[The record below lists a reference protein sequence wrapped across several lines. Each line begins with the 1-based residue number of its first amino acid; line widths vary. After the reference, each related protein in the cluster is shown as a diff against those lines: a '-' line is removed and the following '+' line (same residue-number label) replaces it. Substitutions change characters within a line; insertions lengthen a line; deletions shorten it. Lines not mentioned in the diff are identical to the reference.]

1 MIAKK
6 KGKEEDK
13 GEEKKESTC
22 EEVVQEA
29 DTMVGVEPPKKVETP
44 DRRGNAA
51 MINVMK
57 NKLRAGMGIKNP
69 IVMVDPDEVE
79 DKYEK
84 MATSD
89 EMKTSCEESDLSI
102 TDTIKKIVEGNRPF
116 SGAGEYPMRDAMR
129 DAGMNNAPVRP
140 RPNVPVK
147 KAQKKPTTQ
156 MAGYEPEGNLV
167 DENLQDVVDK
177 VTRTAQSGLE
187 KMGVK
192 INRTPRGT
200 VTKADQDKKIEKNVK

>member
-89 EMKTSCEESDLSI
+89 EMKTSCEENNLSI
-102 TDTIKKIVEGNRPF
+102 TDTIKKIVSEGGVP
-116 SGAGEYPMRDAMR
+116 SQAGQVDAYRDAARRRAQERTMQDAR
-129 DAGMNNAPVRP
+129 DKVKRGPEREKPQPHSTGGGANKYKLP
-140 RPNVPVK
+140 RPGQHAN
-147 KAQKKPTTQ
+147 
-156 MAGYEPEGNLV
+156 GS
-167 DENLQDVVDK
+167 
-177 VTRTAQSGLE
+177 RTG
-187 KMGVK
+187 
-192 INRTPRGT
+192 I
-200 VTKADQDKKIEKNVK
+200 